1 MSVVTTVNGITGQIV
16 SYTPALV
23 QSVRAAVE
31 VAESVPEVTGPQKQ
45 RAVVAAVLEGVEVGS
60 QALETHSNP
69 TVAAVALLVNL
80 VVSVLNS
87 LGVFKRKAATS

>member
-1 MSVVTTVNGITGQIV
+1 MSVATTVNAITGQVV

-31 VAESVPEVTGPQKQ
+31 VAESVPDAKGPDKQ
-45 RAVVAAVLEGVEVGS
+45 RAVVSAILTGVEVGS
-60 QALETHSNP
+60 QALETHPNP
-69 TVAAVALLVNL
+69 TVAAIALLVNL

-87 LGVFKRKAATS
+87 LGVFKRKSKS